1 MPDCFFIHCYG
12 MMTIC
17 LWNEFCCVYHL
28 PSSVICQLPLVLASS
43 ECPFYVQKYPF
54 LSIWKNLNSSRSHPY
69 QHLSVWLSPFKT
81 DSVCLGL
88 QGTSCKEIIYSCFPP
103 LLREMG
109 FSFIIRAI
117 DLWTAAFHSSLG
129 SGDKPNVSSCPRR
142 TQLLSLSAILTG
154 TSINNTNL

>member
-1 MPDCFFIHCYG
+1 

-17 LWNEFCCVYHL
+17 LWNEFCLLLCL
-28 PSSVICQLPLVLASS
+28 PSPKQCDLPLTTGAGFFRVS
-43 ECPFYVQKYPF
+43 F
-54 LSIWKNLNSSRSHPY
+54 LCAEIPIPLYLKNLKSSRSHPY
-69 QHLSVWLSPFKT
+69 QHLSVWLSPFKP
-81 DSVCLGL
+81 DLVCLSL
-88 QGTSCKEIIYSCFPP
+88 QGTSCKEIIYSCSPP

-129 SGDKPNVSSCPRR
+129 SGDKPNVFSCPRR
-142 TQLLSLSAILTG
+142 TQLLSLSAILTR